1 MNRIIAISLFSLIL
15 LLSGCSFGSS
25 TESSLTDVLTK
36 VYEDEE
42 GYRTAQEQLSDLEK
56 NEQTS
61 FKEMMELTQE
71 QKEEIAS
78 KVTEMETSL
87 KERLKL
93 IEAEEESINQAE
105 ESFKAID
112 EVIDQ
117 AKEEDVKKDLQ
128 NLKKE
133 MTERF
138 ALHKEFTDQ
147 YAQLAEL
154 QRSLYTMLSD
164 ETTELPVLQE
174 KTAEVNKQNEAVQQV
189 ISQFNEHTKNFNDL
203 KNEVYEKLNRENNE

>member
-128 NLKKE
+128 NLNEE

-164 ETTELPVLQE
+164 ETTELPALQE

>member
-36 VYEDEE
+36 VYEAEE

-105 ESFKAID
+105 ESFNAID

-164 ETTELPVLQE
+164 ETTELPALQE